1 MNFGEKIQKLRKEK
15 GWSQT
20 ELAKRIGVH
29 LGHISRIEHGKTI
42 PSIDVLK
49 RTCAALEVSA
59 DFLLDDNADDATPV
73 EIRDKTTSEKM
84 KMIDDLPDKDRET
97 IVHII
102 ETMLT
107 KKKIQDFISNEVKLD
122 AA

>member
-1 MNFGEKIQKLRKEK
+1 MNFGEKLVILRKEK

-29 LGHISRIEHGKTI
+29 LGHISRIEHGKAS

-49 RTCAALEVSA
+49 RTCTALGVSA
-59 DFLLDDNADDATPV
+59 DYLLDDDADEATPI
-73 EIRDKTTSEKM
+73 EIRDKTMAEKL
-84 KMIDDLPDKDRET
+84 KLIDELPDKDRAT
-97 IVHII
+97 IVHMI

-107 KKKIQDFISNEVKLD
+107 KKKIQDLISNELELE